1 MTAVCISVLLW
12 PLFQHTS
19 PENLN
24 LIEMLEILL
33 RVMIAYHHHHV
44 LLFSVSHRLILES
57 VWLLFCAICAFWIL
71 DPCLF
76 LCAQYETTFWY
87 LVHFHSPFPRI
98 CT

>member
-12 PLFQHTS
+12 PPFQHTS

-44 LLFSVSHRLILES
+44 LLSSVSVSTTPPEET
-57 VWLLFCAICAFWIL
+57 VAFIC
-71 DPCLF
+71 
-76 LCAQYETTFWY
+76 
-87 LVHFHSPFPRI
+87 VHFGFLHAPN
-98 CT
+98 T

>member
-12 PLFQHTS
+12 PPFQHTS

-44 LLFSVSHRLILES
+44 LLFSVSQRLILER
-57 VWLLFCAICAFWIL
+57 VWLLFCSLCAFWIR
-71 DPCLF
+71 
-76 LCAQYETTFWY
+76 AR
-87 LVHFHSPFPRI
+87 RI
-98 CT
+98 TSKIISKSIHLMKVKLQVFFFFYW